1 MKYWERVCEKQ
12 EVKAYTEENFEAAA
26 YHLMAAQVLYQSN
39 KQQVRD
45 YRLIKAYLDDFNRLF
60 SAFGM
65 TIDVD
70 NLNGYIVALP
80 RENSM
85 FRNTKLTVEETLF
98 ISILRLVYDQRISA
112 GDTDKGRA
120 SIDISELMQIY
131 KTETGREL
139 TNKPGEIK
147 QLVVTA
153 KRFGMARTIQPED
166 GSDETFDIEILP
178 GIVRLLSENRARKIA
193 ADYQEQ
199 SSRRRVEAEFSALPT
214 ASEPSSEE
222 SEDAEDDEAN
232 PAADATREVIE

>member
-12 EVKAYTEENFEAAA
+12 ETKAYTEEHFEAAA
-26 YHLMAAQVLYQSN
+26 YHLMSAQVLYQSN

-45 YRLIKAYLDDFNRLF
+45 YRLIKTYIDEFSRLF

-70 NLNGYIVALP
+70 TVNGYVVALP

-85 FRNTKLTVEETLF
+85 FRNTRLTIEETLF
-98 ISILRLVYDQRISA
+98 ISILRLVYDLRISA
-112 GDTDKGRA
+112 GETENGRA
-120 SIDISELMQIY
+120 SIDITELMQIY
-131 KTETGREL
+131 STETGREL

-147 QLVVTA
+147 QLVATA

-193 ADYQEQ
+193 ADYLEL
-199 SSRRRVEAEFSALPT
+199 SSRRRAEAEFFALPV
-214 ASEPSSEE
+214 ASESSNDE
-222 SEDAEDDEAN
+222 AEDDETD
-232 PAADATREVIE
+232 PTADETREVIE